1 MSTAI
6 KQHDRITIS
15 LPHGYSG
22 AIKSLAAEL
31 DLSQSDLI
39 AKAFDLYRESQQRKK
54 VEETAR
60 SMADEYR
67 HNADLVVFTS
77 LDGEDFR

>member
-1 MSTAI
+1 MVTAL

-39 AKAFDLYRESQQRKK
+39 AKAFNVYRELQQKKK
-54 VEETAR
+54 VEEIAR
-60 SMADEYR
+60 SMTDEYR
-67 HNADLVVFTS
+67 TNTELVVFTS

>member
-1 MSTAI
+1 MVTAL

-15 LPHGYSG
+15 LPRGYSG

-31 DLSQSDLI
+31 NLSQSDLL
-39 AKAFDLYRESQQRKK
+39 AKAFNVYRELQQKKK
-54 VEETAR
+54 VEEIAR

-67 HNADLVVFTS
+67 QNIDLVVFTA

>member
-1 MSTAI
+1 MVTAL

-31 DLSQSDLI
+31 ELSQSDLI
-39 AKAFDLYRESQQRKK
+39 AKAFNVYRELQQKKK
-54 VEETAR
+54 VEEIAR
-60 SMADEYR
+60 FMADEYR
-67 HNADLVVFTS
+67 TNAELIALTS